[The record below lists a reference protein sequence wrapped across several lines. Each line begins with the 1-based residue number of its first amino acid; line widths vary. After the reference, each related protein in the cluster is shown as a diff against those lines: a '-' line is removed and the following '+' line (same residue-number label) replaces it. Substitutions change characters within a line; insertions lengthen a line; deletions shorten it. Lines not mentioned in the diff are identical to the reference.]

1 MLDVIGGDETDRNLT
16 AVAMDGTVVQVGLM
30 GGAKAS
36 VNVGL
41 ILSKRITWIGTTLRA
56 RPVERKLALSQRFI
70 AEMIPLFDS
79 GAMHPVI
86 DSRYAFDDIADAHR
100 HMEANA
106 NVGKILID
114 L

>member
-1 MLDVIGGDETDRNLT
+1 LPT
-16 AVAMDGTVVQVGLM
+16 
-30 GGAKAS
+30 
-36 VNVGL
+36 

-56 RPVERKLALSQRFI
+56 RPIERKLALSQRFI
-70 AEMIPLFDS
+70 DEVLPLFDS
-79 GAMHPVI
+79 EALRPVV
-86 DSRYAFDDIADAHR
+86 DSRYAFDEIADAHR